1 MRDRVQKLS
10 GVGIVQDDFSEC
22 IAVETSADWIDDVG
36 PECISLKKLDKVF
49 KERKKERKVYLGTC
63 PFKYHDCNC
72 HYLKVNLL
80 YKSAEIIS

>member
-49 KERKKERKVYLGTC
+49 KERKKERKKSLPRYLS
-63 PFKYHDCNC
+63 
-72 HYLKVNLL
+72 L
-80 YKSAEIIS
+80 